1 MKTQIRIYALP
12 LILSA
17 TLATVTG
24 CATHGQPPPD
34 ITLDEPVAAHALPE
48 LPKPIEVVEMPKL
61 LPLPEQLKTLGSTP
75 EDKPVVES
83 PDEKTRVA
91 RANAEA
97 RVAPSREGYINAIQ
111 VWPYADGALYQIYT
125 SPGRVTVI
133 ALQQGEELVTVSAGD
148 TVRWIVGD
156 TASGSGTSLRVNI
169 LVKPTRIGLKTNLVI
184 TTNRRTYLLELS
196 STPQAWMASASW
208 DYPKDRMLALQ
219 KQAQQAHTAA
229 PVDSGLSLEQIKFRY
244 ALSGD
249 SPPWKPLRAFDDGER
264 VYIQFPAGIAQGE
277 LPPLFVIGAQGDG
290 QLVNYRFRS
299 PYYVVDR
306 LFGAAELRLGRD
318 KAEVV
323 RIERTDGVGSTTRR
337 H

>member
-1 MKTQIRIYALP
+1 MKTQIRIVALP
-12 LILSA
+12 LILSVN
-17 TLATVTG
+17 LASVTC

-34 ITLDEPVAAHALPE
+34 FTLDDSVAAHALAEP
-48 LPKPIEVVEMPKL
+48 PKPIEVVEVPKL
-61 LPLPEQLKTLGSTP
+61 LPLPKQLKSLRNAP
-75 EDKPVVES
+75 EDKTVAES
-83 PDEKTRVA
+83 LDEKTRVA
-91 RANAEA
+91 RANAKA
-97 RVAPSREGYINAIQ
+97 
-111 VWPYADGALYQIYT
+111 
-125 SPGRVTVI
+125 
-133 ALQQGEELVTVSAGD
+133 

-156 TASGSGTSLRVNI
+156 TTSGAGTNQRVNI

-208 DYPKDRMLALQ
+208 DYPKDRLLALQ
-219 KQAQQAHTAA
+219 KQAQQAQTAA

-244 ALSGD
+244 AISGD
-249 SPPWKPLRAFDDGER
+249 SPPWKPLRAFDDGKR

-306 LFGAAELRLGRD
+306 LFGAAELRLGAD
-318 KAEVV
+318 KAVVV
-323 RIERTDGVGSTTRR
+323 RIERTDGVGSPARR

>member
-1 MKTQIRIYALP
+1 MKTQIRTYALP
-12 LILSA
+12 LILSVA
-17 TLATVTG
+17 LATVTG

-34 ITLDEPVAAHALPE
+34 ITLDESVAAHALAEP
-48 LPKPIEVVEMPKL
+48 PKPIEVVEMPKL
-61 LPLPEQLKTLGSTP
+61 LPLPEQLKSLRNAP
-75 EDKPVVES
+75 EDKPVAES
-83 PDEKTRVA
+83 PDERTRVA

-111 VWPYADGALYQIYT
+111 VWPYADGALYQVYT

-148 TVRWIVGD
+148 TARWIVGD
-156 TASGSGTSLRVNI
+156 TASGAGTSLRVNI

-196 STPQAWMASASW
+196 SAPHAWMASASW
-208 DYPKDRMLALQ
+208 DYPKDHLLALH
-219 KQAQQAHTAA
+219 KQAQQAQTAA

-244 ALSGD
+244 AITGD

-277 LPPLFVIGAQGDG
+277 LPPLFVIGPQGDG

-306 LFGAAELRLGRD
+306 LFGAAELRLGAD
-318 KAEVV
+318 KAAVV
-323 RIERTDGVGSTTRR
+323 RIERTDGVGSTARR

>member
-1 MKTQIRIYALP
+1 MKTKIRNYVLP

-17 TLATVTG
+17 TLVTVTG
-24 CATHGQPPPD
+24 CATHGTPPPD
-34 ITLDEPVAAHALPE
+34 ITLEEPVAAHALPE
-48 LPKPIEVVEMPKL
+48 LPKPIEVVEIPKP
-61 LPLPEQLKTLGSTP
+61 LPLPEQLKPLVNT
-75 EDKPVVES
+75 ENKPVAEL
-83 PDEKTRVA
+83 PDEKARVA

-111 VWPYADGALYQIYT
+111 VWPYSDGALYQLYT

-133 ALQQGEELVTVSAGD
+133 ALQEGEELVTVSAGD

-156 TASGSGTSLRVNI
+156 TASGAGASLRVNI
-169 LVKPTRIGLKTNLVI
+169 LVKPTRVGLKTNLVI
-184 TTNRRTYLLELS
+184 TTNRRTYLLEMS

-219 KQAQQAHTAA
+219 KQAQQAQAAA

-244 ALSGD
+244 AITGD

-277 LPPLFVIGAQGDG
+277 LPPLFVIGQQGDG

-306 LFGAAELRLGRD
+306 LFGAAELRLGAD
-318 KAEVV
+318 KAAVV
-323 RIERTDGVGSTTRR
+323 RIERTDGVGSTARR
-337 H
+337 Y